1 MLHKRCFGV
10 ELSGSFGRDKKQY
23 GGTLLDTILK
33 YINQSLSCGN
43 FVKNP
48 LHYHLDLNLETIYL
62 SVSTH

>member
-10 ELSGSFGRDKKQY
+10 ELSGSFARDQKQY

-43 FVKNP
+43 FVKKP
-48 LHYHLDLNLETIYL
+48 STLSSRFEFRDDL
-62 SVSTH
+62 SVC